1 MLNKLLFFLSV
12 LAVLLVIFC
21 GPVFARTI
29 TISTGNY
36 VPWTGK
42 DLEKGG
48 PYLQVVREV
57 FNRAGYAVKFKFY
70 PWKRALIMSREGKFD
85 ASAYWATSEKRRE
98 DFYQSEP
105 LAWDRVVFFYRKEK
119 PLKDWDGF
127 KDLKE
132 YRIGVT
138 RGYTYTDEFWK
149 QTEKRNLNFDKANND
164 LSNFRKLIRG
174 RIDLFPCE
182 KIRGYTLLDKH
193 FSEEIAA
200 RVSHCQKSLTITSCH
215 LIFPKA
221 LEGSSELLKKFNEQ
235 LKALKEEGDYDS
247 YWENINGGKDGMLK
261 AF

>member
-1 MLNKLLFFLSV
+1 MLNKSLFVLSV
-12 LAVLLVIFC
+12 LAGLLVIFC
-21 GPVFARTI
+21 GPVLALTI

-36 VPWTGK
+36 APWTGK
-42 DLEKGG
+42 NLEDGG
-48 PYLQVVREV
+48 PYLRVVREV
-57 FNRAGYAVKFKFY
+57 FNRAGYVVEFKFY
-70 PWKRALIMSREGKFD
+70 PWKRALIMSKEGKVD
-85 ASAYWATSEKRRE
+85 ASAYWATSEQRKE

-105 LAWDRVVFFYRKEK
+105 LAWDRVVFFHRKEK
-119 PLKDWDGF
+119 PLKDWEDF
-127 KDLKE
+127 KDLRE

-149 QTEKRNLNFDKANND
+149 QAGQGVLNFDKANND

-193 FSEEIAA
+193 FTEEAAA
-200 RVSHCQKSLTITSCH
+200 RVSHCQKPLAITSCH

-221 LEGSSELLKKFNEQ
+221 VEGSSELLKKFNEQ

-247 YWENINGGKDGMLK
+247 YWENINSAKGSILK